1 MQKSLEKNETIRN
14 FLESD
19 EPSHSQ
25 IVNAY
30 YERDIIMGLDKEKVF
45 DSAVKKLGLNPDD
58 YDKMIDNR
66 FKRKMLECVDNF
78 LKNKS
83 LPMEQI
89 DYENF
94 RDNLLKG
101 VFNNKLIRYNELMK
115 HKNQLKDFYNSLSNE
130 ELQYLGW

>member
-58 YDKMIDNR
+58 YNNMIDNR
-66 FKRKMLECVDNF
+66 FKRKMSECVDNF

-89 DYENF
+89 DYESF

-101 VFNNKLIRYNELMK
+101 VFNKKLIRYNELIK
-115 HKNQLKDFYNSLSNE
+115 YKEQLKDFYNSLSNE

>member
-30 YERDIIMGLDKEKVF
+30 YERDIIMGLNKEKVF
-45 DSAVKKLGLNPDD
+45 DFAVKKLGLHPDD
-58 YDKMIDNR
+58 YDNMIDNR
-66 FKRKMLECVDNF
+66 FKKKMSECVDNF

-89 DYENF
+89 DYESF

-101 VFNNKLIRYNELMK
+101 VFNKKLIRYNELIK
-115 HKNQLKDFYNSLSNE
+115 YKGQLKDFYNSLSNE